1 MYKIKLLTHV
11 IRLSDGHVMPD
22 WISAKDEIDAK
33 LIKKAIQNREYDTD
47 HHSVRMRRYPVTR
60 HEIDVEL
67 WDKDRFVGSPRRMW

>member
-33 LIKKAIQNREYDTD
+33 LIKKAVQNREYDTTQ
-47 HHSVRMRRYPVTR
+47 HAVRMRRYPVSR

-67 WDKDRFVGSPRRMW
+67 WDYPDFIGSPRRMW